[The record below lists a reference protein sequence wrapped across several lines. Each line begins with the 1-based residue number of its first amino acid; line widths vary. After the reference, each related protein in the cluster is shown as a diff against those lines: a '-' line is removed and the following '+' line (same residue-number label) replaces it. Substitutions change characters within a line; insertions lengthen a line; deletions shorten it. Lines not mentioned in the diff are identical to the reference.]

1 MEASAKEN
9 GSRKGIVKCGT
20 KWKAVY
26 QARGVQYFLGIFET
40 EDEANNALDAKID
53 QLRNL
58 GITAG
63 NADRNES
70 SSSAEQT
77 AAAVNGENE
86 SSDNDVNEQ
95 KSLESKMRRGRM
107 LWERLTCLYQRWL
120 LARAART
127 KLSEAQVANP
137 DYHKDALLKSLN
149 EEIVILGVAK
159 SQLEQAVTNFFIAEL
174 ENNDCLRSTSITSLG
189 LHPTSEDHPL
199 ASMPTTDST
208 TDFFPLTSIL
218 ASLGDGTS
226 DKGLE
231 HHFSEAASKSIDGE
245 EEEAH
250 A

>member
-1 MEASAKEN
+1 M
-9 GSRKGIVKCGT
+9 
-20 KWKAVY
+20 
-26 QARGVQYFLGIFET
+26 QYFLGIFET
-40 EDEANNALDAKID
+40 EEEANNALDAKID

-58 GITAG
+58 GIAVG
-63 NADRNES
+63 NSDRTES
-70 SSSAEQT
+70 SSSADQAA

-174 ENNDCLRSTSITSLG
+174 EGNDCLRSINSLG
-189 LHPTSEDHPL
+189 LHHHSDDHPL

-226 DKGLE
+226 DKGQE
-231 HHFSEAASKSIDGE
+231 HHFSEAASKSIDEE

-250 A
+250 T